1 MNKADTFQLPDWF
14 DGQVYDEGETVT
26 NPFSGEEY
34 TLNNIELSMYDF
46 IVGSQYVI
54 ELTSD
59 SIPQTYIDQFRKG
72 LKWFRETNPE
82 AYKIL
87 LD

>member
-1 MNKADTFQLPDWF
+1 MNKQELPEWF
-14 DGQVYDEGETVT
+14 TGTIYDKGETVT

-34 TLNNIELSMYDF
+34 ELNNLELSMYDF
-46 IVGSQYVI
+46 IMGSQMVM
-54 ELTSD
+54 EMSPKFMSER
-59 SIPQTYIDQFRKG
+59 SISEFNKA
-72 LKWFRETNPE
+72 LEWFRGNNSE

>member
-1 MNKADTFQLPDWF
+1 MNKQELPEWF
-14 DGQVYDEGETVT
+14 TGTIYDKGETVK

-46 IVGSQYVI
+46 IMGSQYI
-54 ELTSD
+54 MEISSKFMNEK
-59 SIPQTYIDQFRKG
+59 SISEFSKA
-72 LKWFRETNPE
+72 LKWFKETNPE

>member
-1 MNKADTFQLPDWF
+1 MNKQELPEWF
-14 DGQVYDEGETVT
+14 TGTIYEIGEIVS
-26 NPFSGEEY
+26 NPFTGEKYE
-34 TLNNIELSMYDF
+34 LNNLELSMYDF
-46 IVGSQYVI
+46 IMGSQMVMEISPKYVS
-54 ELTSD
+54 ER
-59 SIPQTYIDQFRKG
+59 SISEFNKA

>member
-1 MNKADTFQLPDWF
+1 MNKQLPDWF

-46 IVGSQYVI
+46 IVGSQYI
-54 ELTSD
+54 MEISSKFMSER
-59 SIPQTYIDQFRKG
+59 SISEFNKA
-72 LKWFRETNPE
+72 LKWFRETNPK